1 MLSLPVH
8 DIILV
13 TTNACYFRPM
23 IQKPVYNRLM
33 MKKNLCLTM
42 QGNISFDFPDWN
54 VHSRQGDSV
63 TLIVDVEC

>member
-1 MLSLPVH
+1 
-8 DIILV
+8 
-13 TTNACYFRPM
+13 
-23 IQKPVYNRLM
+23 
-33 MKKNLCLTM
+33 M